1 MELALGMYSSLV
13 SHYKRFALT
22 VLLINSFP
30 LLALEHESVV
40 TEYVQER
47 CDTTRYSSFLPLLS
61 PDCPIGKGLY
71 GNDEP
76 DDKPAFYWVQCGASS
91 KPFHVDDTHRRV
103 AIATQNNLVQSFDG
117 EYYRCLI
124 GPYSQFIDAKMVGRY
139 ISSLIKKE
147 TFLRQHVLIPVNRVQ
162 VTSVLKSYNES
173 KAVLENQQQIGEQI
187 FFIPTYPE
195 SQRTSNWEVNQRW
208 QRFSYEVAKQ
218 TCQSLNASL
227 ITKPDIEALQ
237 RHIDVAAWP
246 KALPFW
252 LDEQQAAFLDG
263 KSVSATTKS
272 KLYLVCKR

>member
-1 MELALGMYSSLV
+1 MYTLLA

-30 LLALEHESVV
+30 LLALEHESAA

-61 PDCPIGKGLY
+61 PDCPIGQGLY

-76 DDKPAFYWVQCGASS
+76 DEKPAFYWVQCGASS
-91 KPFHVDDTHRRV
+91 NPFHVDDTHRKV
-103 AIATQNNLVQSFDG
+103 AIATQSNLVQSFDG
-117 EYYRCLI
+117 EYYRCLS
-124 GPYSQFIDAKMVGRY
+124 GPYFQYIDAKVVGRY

-147 TFLRQHVLIPVNRVQ
+147 TFLRQHVFISANRSQ
-162 VTSVLKSYNES
+162 VTSVLKSYNEP
-173 KAVLENQQQIGEQI
+173 KVVIETQQQVGEQT

-195 SQRTSNWEVNQRW
+195 SPRISNWEANQRW

-227 ITKPDIEALQ
+227 VTKPDIEALK
-237 RHIDVAAWP
+237 RHIDVTAWP
-246 KALPFW
+246 VALPFW
-252 LDEQQAAFLDG
+252 LDEEQAAFLSG
-263 KSVSATTKS
+263 KSVSATPKS
-272 KLYLVCKR
+272 KLYLMCKR